1 MSGNRVYLYDS
12 TLRDGAQ
19 TQGVDFTAADKV
31 AIATELDR
39 LGIDYIEGG
48 WPGANATDDQFFA
61 APPAFRHA
69 RLAAFGMT
77 RRTGR
82 SADNDPGFQALLTT
96 SARVVT
102 LVGKAWEH
110 QVKVALG
117 ISMEE
122 NLKMVGD
129 SVKAALTRV
138 DEAMFDAEH
147 FFDGYKA
154 NPDYALA
161 CVEEAYQAGARWMVL
176 CDTNGG
182 TLPHEI
188 GEIVSAVAKR
198 IPGSHIGIHCHNDTE
213 NAVANT
219 LTAVLAG
226 ARQVQGTLN
235 GLGERCGNANLISLI
250 PTLAV
255 KMGFETGVTEAG
267 LRHLKTVSG
276 MLDERL
282 NRAPNRHA
290 PYVGASAFAHKG
302 GLHASA
308 VAKDPACYEHLDP
321 ETVGNVRHVVISDQS
336 GRSNI
341 LARLAEAGIAVDPDD
356 PRIAQLLAEVKNRE
370 ADGLT
375 YDGADASFELFARR
389 FLGGVPEFFQVHS
402 FRVIDE
408 RRYNAKGKLVH
419 VSEATARVLVNDVY
433 SMEAGEGHGPVNAL
447 DAALRKVLVP
457 AFPMLDRLSLVDYKV
472 RIMAPER
479 GTAAVTR
486 VMIESADAATGGRWT
501 TVGISEDIID
511 ASFNALHDSIVYFL
525 MGAART

>member
-31 AIATELDR
+31 AIASELDR

-61 APPAFRHA
+61 APPTLRHA

-77 RRTGR
+77 RRIGR

-96 SARVVT
+96 QARVVT
-102 LVGKAWEH
+102 LVGKAWAH
-110 QVKVALG
+110 QVKVALSADTG
-117 ISMEE
+117 E

-129 SVKAALTRV
+129 SVKAALKRV
-138 DEAMFDAEH
+138 DEVLFDAEH
-147 FFDGYKA
+147 FFDGFKED
-154 NPDYALA
+154 PDYAVA
-161 CVEEAYQAGARWMVL
+161 CLEEAYQAGARWMVL

-188 GEIVSAVAKR
+188 GEIVTAVTQR
-198 IPGSHIGIHCHNDTE
+198 IPGDHLGIHCHNDTE
-213 NAVANT
+213 NAVANS

-226 ARQVQGTLN
+226 VRQVQGTLN
-235 GLGERCGNANLISLI
+235 GLGERCGNANLVSLI
-250 PTLAV
+250 PTLLL
-255 KMGFETGVTEAG
+255 KMGMETGVTEAG
-267 LRHLKTVSG
+267 LRHLKTSSH

-290 PYVGASAFAHKG
+290 PYVGGSAFAHKG

-308 VAKDPACYEHLDP
+308 VAKDPACYEHVDP
-321 ETVGNVRHVVISDQS
+321 ETVGNMRRVVISDQS

-356 PRIAQLLAEVKNRE
+356 PRINTLLAEVKDKE

-375 YDGADASFELFARR
+375 FDGADASFELFARR
-389 FLGGVPEFFQVHS
+389 YLGGVPEFFQVHS

-408 RRYNAKGKLVH
+408 RRYNAKGELIH
-419 VSEATARVLVNDVY
+419 VSEATARILVNDVY

-457 AFPMLDRLSLVDYKV
+457 AFPELMRLALVDYKV

-486 VMIESADAATGGRWT
+486 VMIESTNTATGARWT

-525 MGAART
+525 MGAAAH